1 VRNRVSVLS
10 VVPFLLAFLGACGGS
25 SHNTMPNE
33 VPVVVSISDQPSN
46 LGVLS
51 FDLQITGACFLTSSN
66 AMATSCSGA
75 QNLLPAAPT
84 TVQLENLRTP
94 QQLDVLAT
102 TNVQAGTYTGVLI
115 TFGTAI
121 AVVNVDPNTT
131 DQDSATPRNSCS
143 AGGTPTVCKLSPT
156 FTTSSVNLPF
166 PSAATLSTGQPTSV
180 SIEFSVA
187 GSLVGATAGKT
198 TTFTITP
205 LIAVGVIGAA
215 GTNGSLI
222 DVNNVTGP
230 VTDVETTSFTVADAA
245 TGQPVTVATFT
256 GTTIFTGFSNCNS
269 NNIACVQVGQIV
281 SVNYAV
287 SDSSPLVLSASSV
300 TNNIGFQNGQTFEG
314 TVVAT
319 TPTPMVLVTE
329 VLAGNT
335 QGVAAGQVL
344 TLVLP
349 TSSAGF
355 SIAVPAG
362 QNLPAGDSFAA
373 AGDLVVGQNV
383 LIDSTGVDA
392 DVVTSDAIA
401 LEPSQFSGAV
411 SSITSP
417 NLTVNGLN
425 NFFND
430 NGIAT
435 VQIQTGTQTTFGG
448 TVATSGF
455 KGLTVGDE
463 ANFDGFLFSGGAGQS
478 PFVFGENIFDITS
491 NGGAAKKT
499 N

>member
-1 VRNRVSVLS
+1 MRTRISVLS
-10 VVPFLLAFLGACGGS
+10 VVPFLAFLGACGGS

-75 QNLLPAAPT
+75 QNLLPGVPM
-84 TVQLENLRTP
+84 TVQLENLQTP

-102 TNVQAGTYTGVLI
+102 TNLQAGTYTAVLI
-115 TFGTAI
+115 TFGTAT

-131 DQDSATPRNSCS
+131 DQDSATPPNSCS

-166 PSAATLSTGQPTSV
+166 PSAATLSAGQPTSV

-187 GSLVGATAGKT
+187 DSLVGAAAGNT

-205 LIAVGVIGAA
+205 TIAVSVTTAA
-215 GTNGSLI
+215 GANGSLI
-222 DVNNVTGP
+222 EVNNVTGP
-230 VTDVETTSFTVADAA
+230 VTDVETTGFTVADAA

-269 NNIACVQVGQIV
+269 SIACVQVGQIV

-300 TNNIGFQNGQTFEG
+300 TNNIGFQNGQAFEG

-335 QGVAAGQVL
+335 QGVTAGQVL

-362 QNLPAGDSFAA
+362 QTLPTSDSFAA
-373 AGDLVVGQNV
+373 TGDLVVGQNV
-383 LIDSTGVDA
+383 LIDSTSVDTG
-392 DVVTSDAIA
+392 VVTSDAIA
-401 LEPSQFSGAV
+401 LEPSQFRGTV

-478 PFVFGENIFDITS
+478 PIVFGENIFDEGS
-491 NGGAAKKT
+491 NGSAAKKV